1 MLLGSGARQGPTKAS
16 FDKAQSKAETASRAS
31 WAAHHEWVRRME
43 SLVTVRSGTSTAELC
58 IQIIRRGED
67 AADKGRFPVTDGLSG
82 ARRGEIHFLFD
93 GPLGQPHEP
102 CGQGGAPLQDG
113 AERQPAGQA
122 GGRLAG
128 AVPRAGLA
136 RLCGP
141 GRGGGLLLLLGVG
154 RHFAGGS
161 QAAPGVEHV
170 GTKDVLWACMEKTWL
185 EVAPT
190 NERVVEDVDRILVV
204 LDKII
209 AAGGCVVP
217 DEFLRTGRRAV
228 RADGKGMLK
237 NKRRKRQ
244 KIATQEARPHHPDL
258 NAAYALLVNPDHARN
273 QTFA

>member
-1 MLLGSGARQGPTKAS
+1 M
-16 FDKAQSKAETASRAS
+16 
-31 WAAHHEWVRRME
+31 
-43 SLVTVRSGTSTAELC
+43 
-58 IQIIRRGED
+58 
-67 AADKGRFPVTDGLSG
+67 
-82 ARRGEIHFLFD
+82 
-93 GPLGQPHEP
+93 
-102 CGQGGAPLQDG
+102 
-113 AERQPAGQA
+113 
-122 GGRLAG
+122 
-128 AVPRAGLA
+128 
-136 RLCGP
+136 
-141 GRGGGLLLLLGVG
+141 
-154 RHFAGGS
+154 
-161 QAAPGVEHV
+161 

-244 KIATQEARPHHPDL
+244 KIATQEARPHHPVL

-273 QTFA
+273 QTIA